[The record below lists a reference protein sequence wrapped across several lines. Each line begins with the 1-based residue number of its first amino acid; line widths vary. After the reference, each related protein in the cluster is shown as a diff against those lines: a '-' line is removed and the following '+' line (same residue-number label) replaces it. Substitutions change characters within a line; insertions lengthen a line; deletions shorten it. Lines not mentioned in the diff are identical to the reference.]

1 MRRGHIGDRDG
12 SRPPVCGLPPTLLC
26 SKVHTVFLQL
36 VAQPVGRLEVPSA
49 ARLLTLAHKFLNV
62 RIGEAR
68 PARRARR
75 LLRVHL
81 RHVHGQD
88 RSRSAIGGAPRAA
101 LIINRDAKLGQL
113 LAQPISRIEI
123 PGEARLLALH
133 HERSHLLVYR
143 TSTSG
148 ALLDERHRHG
158 LGRCGRHGQL
168 DRSLTNHRGPSGR
181 LGGLLNL
188 LRLQLLL
195 CRGRLVRRRRLLE
208 LPVIFHRQPGLL
220 GLLPLLLRNAACPQ
234 MKLPLLNLLQRAACD
249 KPGKLLRAAT
259 PHKLVLMLR
268 PEGPLRLE
276 QLAQYVEEGQR
287 PLPHRILLRRCKPI
301 CDQDGLALLRALIEH
316 VLDLLTIAEV
326 LEHFLAQVHVDGVLL
341 LRQ

>member
-1 MRRGHIGDRDG
+1 MPQARRLPSAQDATHLLVGKGGDDDGARRAVGAVDAVPLQLIAQHVGRLVVAPRPRLLALHQNLLHLLLGETGRTGSCGLLRMRRGHIGDRDG

-168 DRSLTNHRGPSGR
+168 DRTAAVPGAPREAAPVAGTAGDLPS
-181 LGGLLNL
+181 
-188 LRLQLLL
+188 
-195 CRGRLVRRRRLLE
+195 
-208 LPVIFHRQPGLL
+208 
-220 GLLPLLLRNAACPQ
+220 AA
-234 MKLPLLNLLQRAACD
+234 
-249 KPGKLLRAAT
+249 
-259 PHKLVLMLR
+259 
-268 PEGPLRLE
+268 
-276 QLAQYVEEGQR
+276 
-287 PLPHRILLRRCKPI
+287 
-301 CDQDGLALLRALIEH
+301 GLAGAL
-316 VLDLLTIAEV
+316 AAAA
-326 LEHFLAQVHVDGVLL
+326 AQCCLPANEAPAPEPAAARRV
-341 LRQ
+341 RQAGQAAPCRDAS